1 MLEQIADNI
10 WSVPAPLRIFG
21 VIALNTRMTI
31 VCFANNE
38 LWLHSPIP
46 ISNELKKEIDT
57 LGTVTYLVAP
67 SCLHHMFVGGWKE
80 AYPNA
85 KIYAA
90 RGLQKKRPDLN
101 IETIFREPTEQHW
114 EEIEQYTIEGMP
126 IVNEVLFFHKPS
138 QTLIVTDFVFYMPN
152 VSGFTAFYAYINGFY
167 SKITSPIIFKL
178 AIKQKEDF
186 RKSLV
191 RVRHWQPKHISMC
204 HHFIYSET
212 DASTKF
218 QAILDGFQVEKQPE
232 ESLLH

>member
-1 MLEQIADNI
+1 MLEQIAENI
-10 WSVPAPLRIFG
+10 WSVPAPLTLFG
-21 VIALNTRMTI
+21 MIALNTRMTI
-31 VCFANNE
+31 VRLSNNE

-46 ISNELKKEIDT
+46 ISDALRQEIDA

-67 SCLHHMFVGGWKE
+67 SCLHHMFVGPWKE
-80 AYPNA
+80 AYPEA
-85 KIYAA
+85 KICAA
-90 RGLQKKRPDLN
+90 RGLHKKRTDLQ
-101 IETIFREPTEQHW
+101 IETLFREPTEQYW

-152 VSGFTAFYAYINGFY
+152 ASGFTSFYAYINGFY

-191 RVRHWQPKHISMC
+191 RVRHWMPKHISMC
-204 HHFIYSET
+204 HHLIYSEA

-218 QAILDGFQVEKQPE
+218 QAILDGFQVEKQAE
-232 ESLLH
+232 